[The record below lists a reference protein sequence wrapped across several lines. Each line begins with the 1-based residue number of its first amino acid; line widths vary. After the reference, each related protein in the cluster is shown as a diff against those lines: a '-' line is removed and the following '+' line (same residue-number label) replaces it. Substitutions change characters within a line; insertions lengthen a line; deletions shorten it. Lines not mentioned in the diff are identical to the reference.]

1 MPAPPAAEPIAAPTP
16 TGARVAS
23 AAPVAPDSAPRVPAA
38 PDAAPSPRARDDEPR
53 VAVVAPPAPLEPPL
67 LRPVRTTWHPSAER
81 RSARLESPAG
91 AAREVREGDEVEGYE
106 VVEIT
111 PSSVVFAL
119 GGDTVRVR
127 VGAR

>member
-1 MPAPPAAEPIAAPTP
+1 
-16 TGARVAS
+16 
-23 AAPVAPDSAPRVPAA
+23 
-38 PDAAPSPRARDDEPR
+38 PR